1 MCGYFANIQH
11 CYCDEYKKEQVE
23 KAYGIVVEAMP
34 NTTFMVK
41 FENNKEKLAYLSGKM
56 RKKSY

>member
-23 KAYGIVVEAMP
+23 KAYGIVVDHA
-34 NTTFMVK
+34 
-41 FENNKEKLAYLSGKM
+41 
-56 RKKSY
+56 